1 MQSIA
6 RSLFLLAQVHQLG
19 TVCFASSG
27 VFFGLALAQTLQV
40 VCGASYGTTGWARR
54 GSFLFGF
61 TSAALLWLL
70 SLDLG
75 LGAGAAVGL
84 WWLWLAVWGFFTY

>member
-1 MQSIA
+1 
-6 RSLFLLAQVHQLG
+6 LFAQVHQLAAVG
-19 TVCFASSG
+19 FACG
-27 VFFGLALAQTLQV
+27 GIFFCLALAQALQV